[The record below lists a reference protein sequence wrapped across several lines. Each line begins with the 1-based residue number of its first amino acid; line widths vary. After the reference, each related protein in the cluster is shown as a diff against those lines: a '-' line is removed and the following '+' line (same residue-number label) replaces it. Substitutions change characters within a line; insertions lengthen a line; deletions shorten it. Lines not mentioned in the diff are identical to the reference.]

1 MTRYRRTSIARFRSE
16 PNKKLI
22 ALAERTGYFDMGF
35 STRVIAALAFLVTI
49 PFAQP
54 VAGQDNAV
62 QYRATLSVSAAR
74 QDTLPLWQAANQFG
88 VVDRAGTSA
97 NLRLAAY
104 LPPSDWNGITYSV
117 AADVVGRVSEHSSL
131 FLQQMYGE
139 ARYGNFLLRAGRKE
153 ETAGVVHP
161 SLSLGSTTLGTNAAP
176 ITKVSLSW
184 PEYVTVPG
192 TGAFVGIK
200 GYLGHGWLG
209 GNRVVDGALLHEKNV
224 YLRLGFADWPIKGW
238 GGIMHYVTWGGTHVD
253 PEIGRLPSGLDDYLR
268 VFFVQGASEDSAVN
282 PEITNVLGN
291 SLGAYHFGLDLQ
303 LRGVLIRV
311 HRQFYLE
318 DTVSLEFR
326 NALDGL
332 WGLSLTFDDRRIVT
346 GFLYEHVNTIRQSS
360 KADEPRGTDNYYN
373 HFLYATGW
381 THRGQ
386 ALSLPVVSTNNRYV
400 GVYNNILL
408 AHHLGLEG
416 TIPGPID
423 YRLLFTYS
431 RNYGAHSLLE
441 APGEPRIRD
450 GRFGGPVHQRSL
462 MLEVSHAV
470 GRPRVVGS
478 TRALNAFTR
487 LAYDWG
493 DLLPDSNLGIT
504 VGLTLL
510 GSL

>member
-1 MTRYRRTSIARFRSE
+1 MTLCAQVAR
-16 PNKKLI
+16 
-22 ALAERTGYFDMGF
+22 
-35 STRVIAALAFLVTI
+35 
-49 PFAQP
+49 AQD
-54 VAGQDNAV
+54 GAV
-62 QYRATLSVSAAR
+62 QYRATLAAAAAR
-74 QDTLPLWQAANQFG
+74 QDTLPMWQTANQFG
-88 VVDRAGTSA
+88 VVDRAGT
-97 NLRLAAY
+97 NGMLRFGAY
-104 LPPSDWNGITYSV
+104 VSPADWKGLTYAGGADLV
-117 AADVVGRVSEHSSL
+117 ARVSEHSSV
-131 FLQQMYGE
+131 FIQQLYGE
-139 ARYGNFLLRAGRKE
+139 VKYGLFLLRAGRKE
-153 ETAGVVHP
+153 ETAGVIHP

-176 ITKVSLSW
+176 VTKVSLSW
-184 PEYVTVPG
+184 PDYVSIPG
-192 TGAFVGIK
+192 TSAFFGIK

-209 GNRVVDGALLHEKNV
+209 GTRVVDGTLLHEKNV
-224 YLRLGFADWPIKGW
+224 YLRLGFPDWPVKGW

-253 PEIGRLPSGLDDYLR
+253 PEIGDLPSGFDDYLR

-291 SLGAYHFGLDLQ
+291 SLGAYHFGLDVQ
-303 LRGVLIRV
+303 LRGVSIRV

-332 WGLSLTFDDRRIVT
+332 WGLSFTFDDRRIVS
-346 GFLYEHVNTIRQSS
+346 GLLYEHVNTIRQSS

-386 ALSLPVVSTNNRYV
+386 ALSLPVISTNNRYV
-400 GVYNNILL
+400 GNYNNILL
-408 AHHLGLEG
+408 AHHVGIEG
-416 TIPGPID
+416 MIPGPID

-462 MLEVSHAV
+462 MFEASHVV
-470 GRPRVVGS
+470 GWARVV
-478 TRALNAFTR
+478 RPDHALSVFTR

-493 DLLPDSNLGIT
+493 DLLPGSNLGIT
-504 VGLTLL
+504 VGLTRTGKL
-510 GSL
+510 